1 MGLGLWCWHFQQYL
15 LVEESGAKHH
25 NPPIWNVQ
33 GVAHINF
40 CIGRGT
46 DGMKTIRLPQNGGDV
61 NITCIIDNKLV
72 LFPSAEKETL
82 DTLPNYTCF

>member
-1 MGLGLWCWHFQQYL
+1 VLNTITPYL
-15 LVEESGAKHH
+15 KCTRRCTYKLLQRQRDRQDENNMFPH
-25 NPPIWNVQ
+25 
-33 GVAHINF
+33 
-40 CIGRGT
+40 
-46 DGMKTIRLPQNGGDV
+46 NGGDV